1 MRCGHGIRC
10 SVALLLFLAVGGTA
24 FSQKGVMVLQGKV
37 VSGGRGVP
45 YATVQ
50 LAGSSVGVACN
61 DNGEYQLKVPE
72 GHEGDTVL
80 VRSVGYVPVRRSVA
94 DMLANG
100 TIRLREQTVALR
112 EVEVTSFRTP
122 QHLIATAVERI
133 DTNYQQHTARS
144 TFFYRNW
151 RAVDDELYLF
161 DEAVMSILRKGY
173 SRYADKQAYVFH
185 ADRREM
191 KTNYKTLLKHR
202 LVIYDPDLVEEKA
215 GGPEAVDD
223 RMAYADNEEFYDP
236 VSTPLASMAL
246 SHRALARHKF
256 EPIQEFL
263 DGDDVYYRL
272 RSVGP
277 GRIAKTTLHY
287 EYIIRKSDLA
297 IVSITEAIDSVNMAV
312 PSEPWINIKY
322 DRLVITAD
330 SSIWNYDVRDGR
342 YTLTRYYNSQT
353 NALATGDRW
362 HINIQQRWQQCVDWR
377 LTDYALGADSLQGE
391 VIAVRPQTIVG
402 AFGESDYSGDFWG
415 QYNSIPIDLLPA
427 RLLYNKLLKL
437 KKERR

>member
-1 MRCGHGIRC
+1 MRKILVLVTVLVYGI
-10 SVALLLFLAVGGTA
+10 TA
-24 FSQKGVMVLQGKV
+24 WGQQDWTMLSGKV
-37 VSGGRGVP
+37 MSGSRSVP
-45 YATVQ
+45 YATLQ
-50 LAGSSVGVACN
+50 LQGTSVGVACN
-61 DNGEYQLKVPE
+61 DGGEYELKVPE
-72 GHEGDTVL
+72 DSGDDTVV
-80 VRSVGYVPVRRSVA
+80 VRSVGYVPVKIAVA
-94 DMLANG
+94 DMQKNSVVK
-100 TIRLREQTVALR
+100 LREQTVALR
-112 EVEVTSFRTP
+112 EVQVTSFRTP

-173 SRYADKQAYVFH
+173 SRYADKLAYGFY
-185 ADRREM
+185 ANRREM

-246 SHRALARHKF
+246 SHGALARHKF

>member
-1 MRCGHGIRC
+1 MRKILVLVTVLVYGI
-10 SVALLLFLAVGGTA
+10 TA
-24 FSQKGVMVLQGKV
+24 WGQQDWTMLSGKV
-37 VSGGRGVP
+37 MSGSRSVP
-45 YATVQ
+45 YATLQ
-50 LAGSSVGVACN
+50 LQGTSVGVACN
-61 DNGEYQLKVPE
+61 DGGEYELKVPE
-72 GHEGDTVL
+72 DSGDDTVV
-80 VRSVGYVPVRRSVA
+80 VRSVGYVAVKIAVA
-94 DMLANG
+94 DMQKNSVVK
-100 TIRLREQTVALR
+100 LREQTVALR

-173 SRYADKQAYVFH
+173 SRYADKLAYGFY
-185 ADRREM
+185 ANRREM

-246 SHRALARHKF
+246 SHGALARHKF

-277 GRIAKTTLHY
+277 GRIAKTTLRY